1 MTVLIPDRIA
11 AANDIELCPRRTRW
25 QQLLFS
31 KASRT
36 NDYASRCF
44 VAARGY
50 SLALNVTS
58 IKLSYNSVD
67 H

>member
-1 MTVLIPDRIA
+1 LPK
-11 AANDIELCPRRTRW
+11 ANPLATAS
-25 QQLLFS
+25 FS

-36 NDYASRCF
+36 NDYASRRF

-50 SLALNVTS
+50 SLALNATS